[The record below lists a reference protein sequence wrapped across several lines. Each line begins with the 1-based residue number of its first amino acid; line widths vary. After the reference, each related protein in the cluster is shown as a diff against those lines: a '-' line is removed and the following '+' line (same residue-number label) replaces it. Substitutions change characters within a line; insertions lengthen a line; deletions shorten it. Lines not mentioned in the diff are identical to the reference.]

1 MARGLA
7 TFKQSDLTRVLK
19 AAKDA
24 GVGLHI
30 TITRDGSFQIET
42 DMTTDISEPTENG
55 KGQNPWDA
63 ALK

>member
-30 TITRDGSFQIET
+30 TITKDGSFQIET
-42 DMTTDISEPTENG
+42 DVAADTNESVENG

>member
-1 MARGLA
+1 MARG
-7 TFKQSDLTRVLK
+7 VLK

-30 TITRDGSFQIET
+30 TITKDGSSQIET
-42 DMTTDISEPTENG
+42 DMTADTNEPVENG
-55 KGQNPWDA
+55 RGQNPWDA